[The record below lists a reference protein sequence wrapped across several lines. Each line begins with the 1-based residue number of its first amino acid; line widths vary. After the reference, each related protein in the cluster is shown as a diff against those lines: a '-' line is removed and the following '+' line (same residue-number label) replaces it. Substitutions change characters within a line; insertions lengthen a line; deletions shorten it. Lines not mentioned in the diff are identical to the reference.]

1 MAPDPEEAFERWMAV
16 CQRAGVI
23 PLLPAERVALV
34 AAHGRSLARAVSALR
49 TEPAADCAAMDGIA
63 LRAAEAA
70 LPIPALQF
78 ALIDTGQPI
87 PDGFDAVCPHER
99 VSFADTTAV
108 VDGPIS
114 AGDSIRRAGESF
126 HRGDELLADG
136 ARLTPY
142 ALALAASAGHVEL
155 DVRRRPRV
163 IVIPTGDELRPLGAA
178 DGVIETNSLMVRA
191 QAEECGAAV
200 TVRPTIADDRAWIAE
215 AVAAASRQSDLVLL
229 LSGSSAG
236 RRDHAQAVL
245 DEIGEIA
252 VAGVGMRPGHPVILA
267 AGPAAPVIALP
278 GYPVAAALAFRL
290 FGVRL
295 IRRLLGH
302 VAPGRGMLIELAEP
316 IEGHR
321 SATLVVPVRSLADG
335 RFAPLP
341 RRSSAL
347 ASLANASAVVTL
359 APGTSAAA
367 GDRVPADPLA

>member
-1 MAPDPEEAFERWMAV
+1 MLF
-16 CQRAGVI
+16 
-23 PLLPAERVALV
+23 
-34 AAHGRSLARAVSALR
+34 RS
-49 TEPAADCAAMDGIA
+49 
-63 LRAAEAA
+63 
-70 LPIPALQF
+70 
-78 ALIDTGQPI
+78 
-87 PDGFDAVCPHER
+87 H
-99 VSFADTTAV
+99 
-108 VDGPIS
+108 
-114 AGDSIRRAGESF
+114 
-126 HRGDELLADG
+126 
-136 ARLTPY
+136 
-142 ALALAASAGHVEL
+142 
-155 DVRRRPRV
+155 
-163 IVIPTGDELRPLGAA
+163 
-178 DGVIETNSLMVRA
+178 
-191 QAEECGAAV
+191 
-200 TVRPTIADDRAWIAE
+200 
-215 AVAAASRQSDLVLL
+215 
-229 LSGSSAG
+229 
-236 RRDHAQAVL
+236 AVL